1 MSAPRVVVV
10 GATGAVGKVALRVL
24 EERNFP
30 MSSLRVCASERSV
43 GKRMSFRGEELE
55 VELATPPVFAN
66 SDIVFTAVG
75 SAMSRAFAPM
85 AVEQGC
91 VVIDKS
97 AAFRMEPG
105 VPLVVPEI
113 NPGDVEGHQG
123 ILAVPN
129 CSTTQMVMALYP
141 LHCTN
146 PIKRVIVD
154 TYQSVSGT
162 GAEAME
168 ELTVQSGQVLR
179 GEATQPEQY
188 PHRIAFNILPQV
200 ETFLD
205 DGYTTEER
213 KMRDETRKIMHAPDL
228 ALSAT
233 CVRVPVP
240 ISHAEALHIEF
251 EQPMPVGEARELLA
265 TFPGVSVVDDPLTS
279 TYPMPMDAE
288 GRDDVL
294 VGRLRQDD
302 SHPNGLA
309 LWVVSDNLRK
319 GAATNGVQ
327 IAEEL
332 LRRDA
337 LHRNGA

>member
-43 GKRMSFRGEELE
+43 GKRVNFRGEELE
-55 VELATPPVFAN
+55 VELATPAVFAN

-75 SAMSRAFAPM
+75 SAMSREFAPM
-85 AVEQGC
+85 AVERGC

-97 AAFRMEPG
+97 AAFRMESS

-113 NPGDVEGHQG
+113 NPDDVEGHQG

-141 LHCTN
+141 LHCAN

-240 ISHAEALHIEF
+240 VSHAEALHIEF
-251 EQPMPVGEARELLA
+251 EQPMSVGEARELLA

-288 GRDDVL
+288 GRDEVF

>member
-43 GKRMSFRGEELE
+43 GKRVNFRGEELE

-75 SAMSRAFAPM
+75 SAMSREFAPM

-97 AAFRMEPG
+97 AAFRMESG

-113 NPGDVEGHQG
+113 NPDDVEGHQG

-141 LHCTN
+141 LHRAN

-240 ISHAEALHIEF
+240 VSHAEALHIEF
-251 EQPMPVGEARELLA
+251 EQPMSVGEARELLA

-288 GRDDVL
+288 GRDEVF

>member
-24 EERNFP
+24 EERDFP

-43 GKRMSFRGEELE
+43 GKRVNFRGEELE

-66 SDIVFTAVG
+66 SDIAFTAVG
-75 SAMSRAFAPM
+75 SAMSREFAPM

-91 VVIDKS
+91 IVIDKS
-97 AAFRMEPG
+97 AAFRMESR

-141 LHCTN
+141 LHCAN
-146 PIKRVIVD
+146 PIRRVIVD

-168 ELTVQSGQVLR
+168 ELAVQSGQVLR

-251 EQPMPVGEARELLA
+251 EQPMSVGEARELLA

-288 GRDDVL
+288 GRDEVF

-337 LHRNGA
+337 LPRNGA

>member
-1 MSAPRVVVV
+1 MSGPRVVVV

-30 MSSLRVCASERSV
+30 ISSLRVCASERSV
-43 GKRMSFRGEELE
+43 GKRVNFRGEELE

-75 SAMSRAFAPM
+75 SAMSREFAPM

-97 AAFRMEPG
+97 AAFRMESS

-113 NPGDVEGHQG
+113 NPDDVEGHQG

-141 LHCTN
+141 LHCAN

-168 ELTVQSGQVLR
+168 ELVVQSGQVLR
-179 GEATQPEQY
+179 GEATRPEQY
-188 PHRIAFNILPQV
+188 PHRIAFNVLPQV

-228 ALSAT
+228 VLSAT

-240 ISHAEALHIEF
+240 VSHAEALHIEF
-251 EQPMPVGEARELLA
+251 EQPMSVGEARELLA

-288 GRDDVL
+288 GRDEVF